1 MSLDNLHIR
10 QQRSVYKLYQRL
22 NSRPMGWGS
31 HLEQPV
37 DRTLEFPGF
46 TANPVRKKAVR
57 KPVMAKK
64 AVRAFTVAEKET
76 NKIYTAGQPEV
87 AVNFIIIK
95 DSPAIG
101 EQQILYG
108 PEKENTA
115 KEEWPVPVEK
125 RMAQDLLPQIFW
137 EHTKTASNDHDHDL
151 GVKAK
156 KGNSAEHHR
165 TCPVA
170 RESIATHK
178 EIYLIRNPNLVY
190 HPHRMKLT
198 LVLVVWAVLLYLFH
212 SAKNFNDKYHD

>member
-31 HLEQPV
+31 YLEQPV

-57 KPVMAKK
+57 KPVIAKK
-64 AVRAFTVAEKET
+64 AVRAVTVAEKKT
-76 NKIYTAGQPEV
+76 NKTDVTGQPEV
-87 AVNFIIIK
+87 AVNFIIIE
-95 DSPAIG
+95 DSP
-101 EQQILYG
+101 EKRDEQILYG
-108 PEKENTA
+108 SEKENTV

-125 RMAQDLLPQIFW
+125 RVAQDLLPQIFA
-137 EHTKTASNDHDHDL
+137 ESSKTASDEPDHDL
-151 GVKAK
+151 EVQAK
-156 KGNSAEHHR
+156 KEDLAELHR

-170 RESIATHK
+170 QESIATHK

-212 SAKNFNDKYHD
+212 SAKKF